1 MLSEGE
7 HLNNKRMSSTIMNG
21 APGKSF
27 YPLHD
32 TVSRTGT
39 HFVLVMRDRL
49 VVSFYTQSVE
59 RVRNL
64 LTNNE
69 GPRQTAVYSVE
80 THASGVP

>member
-7 HLNNKRMSSTIMNG
+7 HLNNKRMSSRIMNG
-21 APGKSF
+21 APGSSF
-27 YPLHD
+27 YPLH

-59 RVRNL
+59 RVRTL
-64 LTNNE
+64 LTNK

-80 THASGVP
+80 THASGVL